1 MPAEHTASQVSPDT
15 AELARLRAELTE
27 LLDDLNGTPCSF
39 WACHGVTDEIVPMAT
54 CSTCA
59 AQIRIRDLLAGHA
72 DTPEGEA
79 SPGTG
84 EPEPLAPELVIN
96 HDRYFATW
104 PAGSRR
110 VAVYADAADWA
121 AGNEPVTELAV
132 PAGIPPSP
140 GYFAALMRQWM
151 AGATFPPVDE
161 PG

>member
-1 MPAEHTASQVSPDT
+1 MPAEHTTSQVSPDA
-15 AELARLRAELTE
+15 AELARLRAALTE

-39 WACHGVTDEIVPMAT
+39 WACQGVTDEIVSMST

-59 AQIRIRDLLAGHA
+59 AQIHIRNLLAEHA

-79 SPGTG
+79 SPSTG

-96 HDRYFATW
+96 HERYFATW

-110 VAVYADAADWA
+110 VAVYADAADWT
-121 AGNEPVTELAV
+121 AGGEPVTELTV

-151 AGATFPPVDE
+151 AGATFSPANE